1 MKKLP
6 ALIMVAWAA
15 FLIAVLELY
24 ALSQGVNGTY
34 FSLSLGAIGML
45 AGGFAG
51 FKIKR

>member
-6 ALIMVAWAA
+6 ALIMLMWAA
-15 FLIAVLELY
+15 FLITVLELY
-24 ALSQGVNGTY
+24 ALSQGINGTY

-51 FKIKR
+51 FKVRR